1 MTTKQTSPVIPDA
14 QRIAKNF
21 TVGWIGTGKMGLPMA
36 KNLQKAG
43 FTVLAYDTD
52 RGRLESSDLQTA
64 ESTKQLG
71 ETADVLI
78 SMIPNDQALK
88 DIVLGSRK
96 IPQRPGTIFVD
107 LSTVSPT
114 ASAECATALQQAGID
129 YIRGAVSGSTEL
141 AAAARLT
148 VLLSGPATAIQLC
161 RPLFNALG
169 NKIYV
174 VGSGEEA
181 RYMKLVIN
189 TMVAATAAMCAE
201 ALVIGQKGG
210 LDWNRMLDVI
220 ADSVVA
226 SPLINYKLQ
235 LLRHEDFAP
244 AFTSEQM
251 VKDLRLARDAARA
264 NNLSLPLLSEVT
276 ALFER
281 TVATGDGE
289 LDFFAVLRTLQRD
302 AGHDGTNSVTRN

>member
-1 MTTKQTSPVIPDA
+1 MITKQTSPVISDA
-14 QRIAKNF
+14 QRAAKDF

-36 KNLQKAG
+36 QNLQKAG

-52 RGRLESSDLQTA
+52 RSRLENTALQIA
-64 ESTKQLG
+64 QSTKQLT

-78 SMIPNDQALK
+78 SMIQNDQALK
-88 DIVLGSRK
+88 DIVLGSRR
-96 IPQRPGTIFVD
+96 IPQRSGTIFVD

-114 ASAECATALQQAGID
+114 ASAECATTLQQAGID

-141 AAAARLT
+141 ATSARLT
-148 VLLSGPATAIQLC
+148 VLLSGPENAIQLC
-161 RPLFNALG
+161 WPLFNALG
-169 NKIYV
+169 SKIYI

-181 RYMKLVIN
+181 RYLKLVIN

-210 LDWNRMLDVI
+210 LDWSRMLDVI

-226 SPLINYKLQ
+226 SPLVNYKLQ
-235 LLRHEDFAP
+235 LLRSRNFAP
-244 AFTSEQM
+244 AFTCEQM
-251 VKDLRLARDAARA
+251 MKDLRLAQDAAQA

-281 TVATGDGE
+281 TVADGE
-289 LDFFAVLRTLQRD
+289 AALDFFAALRTIQRA
-302 AGHDGTNSVTRN
+302 AGIDPDRLL